1 MRLRALLLAVLALA
15 GLACRSPLANL
26 KFEQGAPSLNL
37 AVRLEDHSR
46 KLARLQDPGGEA
58 DTPATRR
65 AALEAQRATFEAELR
80 AEAAARG
87 LHLDPA
93 ADLCL
98 DLTITSLGEVRA
110 KYIAWGI
117 ASGVGWGVGVGLLAH
132 DPRLAV
138 GLGLYELVEESAF
151 WIGGS
156 VLMGRWSSP
165 AVVEARL
172 VRANEAKPVWRETY
186 YVLWARQEL
195 AALPPAEQKRRERQL
210 QASLRKVM
218 GKLLHDLEAI
228 PEFPRRVGL
237 PPVAAGTAGF
247 DLFILNAAPPSAS
260 APRPL
265 RVPAPGT

>member
-1 MRLRALLLAVLALA
+1 MRGHALLLAALALM
-15 GLACRSPLANL
+15 GLACRSPLADL
-26 KFEQGAPSLNL
+26 KLGNGAPSLNL

-87 LHLDPA
+87 LHLNPG
-93 ADLCL
+93 ADLRL

-172 VRANEAKPVWRETY
+172 VRANEEKP
-186 YVLWARQEL
+186 LWQGDLLRAVGPSGVGGPAACGTEPAR
-195 AALPPAEQKRRERQL
+195 APAPGVPPQGDG
-210 QASLRKVM
+210 QAV
-218 GKLLHDLEAI
+218 
-228 PEFPRRVGL
+228 PRSGSHPGVSSEGRAS
-237 PPVAAGTAGF
+237 PVAAGTAGF